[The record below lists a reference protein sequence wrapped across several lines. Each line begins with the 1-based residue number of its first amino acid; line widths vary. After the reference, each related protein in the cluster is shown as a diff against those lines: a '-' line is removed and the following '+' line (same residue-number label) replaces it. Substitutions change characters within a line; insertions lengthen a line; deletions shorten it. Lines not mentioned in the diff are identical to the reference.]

1 MHTNVHVFIHIPTC
15 LHSLLCR
22 FAHKLITRIR
32 TKTFTLIQPPTIIHV
47 TFVVLEQETQRL
59 LGDLQQITVEKKQQC
74 EEFEATIMS
83 LQQQGKVT
91 RGILLMEHDHSLEG
105 SSTRYI

>member
-1 MHTNVHVFIHIPTC
+1 MFIHLRTISLTLVHTC
-15 LHSLLCR
+15 TYTYIKTFH
-22 FAHKLITRIR
+22 